1 MALDVIA
8 SGRWPIAGVVA
19 FSGRLASPEPLEPL
33 KGSKLLLVH
42 GTEDRMMPVAEVA
55 DAETRLSSRGVAVS
69 SFVQPGLGHSVSAEG
84 VAEAANFLG
93 ALFA

>member
-1 MALDVIA
+1 
-8 SGRWPIAGVVA
+8 
-19 FSGRLASPEPLEPL
+19 
-33 KGSKLLLVH
+33 
-42 GTEDRMMPVAEVA
+42 MMPVAEVA